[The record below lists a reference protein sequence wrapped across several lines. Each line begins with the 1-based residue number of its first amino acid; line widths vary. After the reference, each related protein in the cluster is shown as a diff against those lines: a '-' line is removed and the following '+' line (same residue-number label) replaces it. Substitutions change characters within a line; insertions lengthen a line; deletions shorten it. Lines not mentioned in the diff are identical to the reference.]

1 MSVLSPTHNTSF
13 SARVL
18 DAFPSGSYALTSL
31 LKLVDIVASHDV
43 DTAAVRI
50 LCQGRAKPDGA
61 DYRVMDAAGKP
72 VPFQVTFHDADR
84 YSLISFRATDTKQRY
99 FVYFANRQAKRAAEE
114 VVAPIFSQLR
124 VLREKNSN
132 LRHARDL
139 LLPQLI
145 SGKLDAQFIEE
156 PAFGLG
162 RQQMERIV
170 EGGVGFLHSQ
180 VAVEDD
186 KRLPHGIDDGA
197 RIVAGR
203 RRLLQLLHIYER
215 EQSAFD
221 PVLGRPVGTNAQRV
235 AATVVT
241 AHGEV
246 TWRDRVDHVL
256 HDNIQLLQALG
267 GDANVGERAA
277 DVGGQDVEAAPG
289 PRRHPTDEEIVVDE
303 HDRDVDTAQ
312 DVPEVIVQQRQFRV
326 VLLQLLV
333 EGSELLIARL
343 QLFLC
348 SLELFVRRLEFFVAR
363 DNLFVRR
370 LQLLVRRLLVL
381 DHRTEL
387 SFRRRQLFAELRRV
401 GARAPLALVAGR
413 VSVTCPRRG
422 CLRGLEDDKEVPL
435 TGSEG
440 DGCHLDIDGHR
451 TTVGVEPNVGLRHSG
466 IAAAR
471 IANQVGKGD
480 R

>member
-1 MSVLSPTHNTSF
+1 M
-13 SARVL
+13 R
-18 DAFPSGSYALTSL
+18 
-31 LKLVDIVASHDV
+31 
-43 DTAAVRI
+43 
-50 LCQGRAKPDGA
+50 RA
-61 DYRVMDAAGKP
+61 DAAGLQSLHSYVLDRQKNEAARAGNSAG
-72 VPFQVTFHDADR
+72 VEQHDARPD
-84 YSLISFRATDTKQRY
+84 
-99 FVYFANRQAKRAAEE
+99 AAE
-114 VVAPIFSQLR
+114 VVLNLDIGHPFLAWEHILQGAPEGRKIPLT
-124 VLREKNSN
+124 V
-132 LRHARDL
+132 
-139 LLPQLI
+139 
-145 SGKLDAQFIEE
+145 AQFIEE

-162 RQQMERIV
+162 GQQVERIV
-170 EGGVGFLHSQ
+170 EGGVGFLYSQ
-180 VAVEDD
+180 IAVEDD

-215 EQSAFD
+215 KQSAFD

-303 HDRDVDTAQ
+303 HDRDVDTAE
-312 DVPEVIVQQRQFRV
+312 DVPEVVVQQRQFRI

-343 QLFLC
+343 QLLLC

-370 LQLLVRRLLVL
+370 LQLLIRRLLVL
-381 DHRTEL
+381 DHRTKV
-387 SFRRRQLFAELRRV
+387 SFRRRQLFAELRSF
-401 GARAPLALVAGR
+401 GARAPPPLLAAT
-413 VSVTCPRRG
+413 VSVLSRG
-422 CLRGLEDDKEVPL
+422 RGSLRGAEDDEEVPV
-435 TGSEG
+435 TQSKR
-440 DGCHLDIDGHR
+440 DGRHLDIHGHG
-451 TTVGVEPNVGLRHSG
+451 TTVGVEPNVGPRHGS
-466 IAAAR
+466 IAAAC
-471 IANQVGKGD
+471 IANQVG
-480 R
+480 